1 MPIGVIIVELMMGVV
16 GEVEV
21 RIEKVRNSTCGG
33 VCSCTVR
40 GESTFN
46 ARPSRSRTLGHI
58 GGSEFCTT
66 QDGTELSW
74 LKAGSRSV
82 DDTEVLQQ
90 SVGGV
95 VESFFEGTTPLGNW
109 LMDSSEI
116 REELF
121 AFRIDRH
128 KFVLTLVALLEE

>member
-58 GGSEFCTT
+58 GGV
-66 QDGTELSW
+66 
-74 LKAGSRSV
+74 R
-82 DDTEVLQQ
+82 VLRHT
-90 SVGGV
+90 GGV
-95 VESFFEGTTPLGNW
+95 KVS
-109 LMDSSEI
+109 
-116 REELF
+116 R
-121 AFRIDRH
+121 
-128 KFVLTLVALLEE
+128 